1 MEKEIKEKKSN
12 GSKVV
17 IVILSLL
24 LLGACAYIAY
34 DKLMVKEDN
43 NLTNEKKES
52 DRLLLWII
60 GNVITS
66 TNDSDDDITS
76 IRISLSEVKY
86 PTDKFYLK
94 MYINRINIAQYDSK
108 YVSKDKLYDIL
119 KIVLDYFEKNGL
131 TAVLSNPAQN
141 NATLNVTL
149 NF

>member
-1 MEKEIKEKKSN
+1 MEE
-12 GSKVV
+12 
-17 IVILSLL
+17 
-24 LLGACAYIAY
+24 
-34 DKLMVKEDN
+34 
-43 NLTNEKKES
+43 NLENTNSIMSYLISYFKDVTNPYVTNEKKES

-66 TNDSDDDITS
+66 TNDSDNDITS

>member
-1 MEKEIKEKKSN
+1 MEENLVNTNSIMS
-12 GSKVV
+12 
-17 IVILSLL
+17 
-24 LLGACAYIAY
+24 Y
-34 DKLMVKEDN
+34 LMSYFKDVTN
-43 NLTNEKKES
+43 PYVTNEKKES

-94 MYINRINIAQYDSK
+94 MYINRINITQYDSK

-119 KIVLDYFEKNGL
+119 KIVLDYFEKN
-131 TAVLSNPAQN
+131 
-141 NATLNVTL
+141 
-149 NF
+149 

>member
-1 MEKEIKEKKSN
+1 MEENLVNTNSIMS
-12 GSKVV
+12 
-17 IVILSLL
+17 
-24 LLGACAYIAY
+24 Y
-34 DKLMVKEDN
+34 LMSYFKDVTN
-43 NLTNEKKES
+43 PYVTNEMKES

-94 MYINRINIAQYDSK
+94 MYINRINITQYDSK

-131 TAVLSNPAQN
+131 TAVLSNQAQN

>member
-108 YVSKDKLYDIL
+108 YVHTDKLNDIL
-119 KIVLDYFEKNGL
+119 KIVSDYFEKNGF
-131 TAVLSNPAQN
+131 TAVLSNQAQN
-141 NATLNVTL
+141 NATLNITL
-149 NF
+149 TF